1 MGNNMN
7 KITVTTEDNR
17 VLEINVLLMFELP
30 EFKKKYVLYSLE
42 NNSNN
47 EDVTM
52 FISSINTRTNEIK
65 EINNSEIDVVK
76 NVYLE
81 LKKELLKEDENQHRN
96 IVK

>member
-1 MGNNMN
+1 MENNMN

-65 EINNSEIDVVK
+65 EINNSEIDVIK
-76 NVYLE
+76 NIYLE
-81 LKKELLKEDENQHRN
+81 LKKELLKEDEN
-96 IVK
+96 

>member
-1 MGNNMN
+1 MWNNMN

-81 LKKELLKEDENQHRN
+81 LKKELLKEDEN
-96 IVK
+96 

>member
-65 EINNSEIDVVK
+65 EINNSEIDVVI

-81 LKKELLKEDENQHRN
+81 LKKELLKEDEN
-96 IVK
+96 

>member
-1 MGNNMN
+1 MENNIN

-81 LKKELLKEDENQHRN
+81 LKKELLKEDEN
-96 IVK
+96 

>member
-47 EDVTM
+47 EDVIM

-81 LKKELLKEDENQHRN
+81 LKKELLKEDEN
-96 IVK
+96 

>member
-1 MGNNMN
+1 MENNMN
-7 KITVTTEDNR
+7 KITVTTEDNK

-42 NNSNN
+42 SDSNN

-81 LKKELLKEDENQHRN
+81 LKKELLKEENN
-96 IVK
+96 

>member
-7 KITVTTEDNR
+7 KITVTTEDNK

-42 NNSNN
+42 SDSNN

-81 LKKELLKEDENQHRN
+81 LKKELLKEENN
-96 IVK
+96 

>member
-1 MGNNMN
+1 MENNMN

-42 NNSNN
+42 SNFNN

-81 LKKELLKEDENQHRN
+81 LKKELLKEDEN
-96 IVK
+96 

>member
-17 VLEINVLLMFELP
+17 LLEINVLLMFELP

-81 LKKELLKEDENQHRN
+81 LKKELLKEDEN
-96 IVK
+96 

>member
-65 EINNSEIDVVK
+65 EINTSEIDVVK

-81 LKKELLKEDENQHRN
+81 LKKELLKEDEN
-96 IVK
+96 

>member
-1 MGNNMN
+1 MENNMN

-30 EFKKKYVLYSLE
+30 EFKKKYILYSLE

-65 EINNSEIDVVK
+65 EINNSEIDVIK
-76 NVYLE
+76 NIYLE
-81 LKKELLKEDENQHRN
+81 LKKELLKEDEN
-96 IVK
+96 

>member
-1 MGNNMN
+1 MENNIN

-52 FISSINTRTNEIK
+52 FISSISTRTNEIK
-65 EINNSEIDVVK
+65 EINNSEIDVIK
-76 NVYLE
+76 NIYLE
-81 LKKELLKEDENQHRN
+81 LKKELLKEDEN
-96 IVK
+96 

>member
-1 MGNNMN
+1 MENNMN

-17 VLEINVLLMFELP
+17 VLKINVLLMFELP

-65 EINNSEIDVVK
+65 EINNSEIDVIK
-76 NVYLE
+76 NIYLE
-81 LKKELLKEDENQHRN
+81 LKKELLKEDEN
-96 IVK
+96 

>member
-1 MGNNMN
+1 MENNMN
-7 KITVTTEDNR
+7 KIIVTTEDNR

-65 EINNSEIDVVK
+65 EINNSEIDVIK
-76 NVYLE
+76 NIYLE
-81 LKKELLKEDENQHRN
+81 LKKELLKEDEN
-96 IVK
+96 

>member
-81 LKKELLKEDENQHRN
+81 LKKELLKEDEN
-96 IVK
+96 

>member
-65 EINNSEIDVVK
+65 EINNSEIDVVI

-81 LKKELLKEDENQHRN
+81 LKKEFLNEDEN
-96 IVK
+96 

>member
-30 EFKKKYVLYSLE
+30 EFKKKYVLYLLE

-81 LKKELLKEDENQHRN
+81 LKKELLKEDEN
-96 IVK
+96 

>member
-1 MGNNMN
+1 MN

-81 LKKELLKEDENQHRN
+81 LKKELLKEDEN
-96 IVK
+96 

>member
-1 MGNNMN
+1 MENNIN

-65 EINNSEIDVVK
+65 EINNSEIDVIK
-76 NVYLE
+76 NIYLE
-81 LKKELLKEDENQHRN
+81 LKKELLKEDEN
-96 IVK
+96 